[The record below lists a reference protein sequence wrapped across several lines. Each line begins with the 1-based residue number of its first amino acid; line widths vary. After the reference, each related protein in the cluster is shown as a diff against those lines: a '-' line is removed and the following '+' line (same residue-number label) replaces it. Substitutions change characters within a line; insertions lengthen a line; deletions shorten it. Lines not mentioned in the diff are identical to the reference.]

1 MFHIVLAVMLL
12 VPLSVMGYLFIR
24 LEIQL
29 RAEDAQLCHKNESL
43 FRDLITLEI
52 GRFRREV
59 IPSVRSLYR

>member
-29 RAEDAQLCHKNESL
+29 RAEDVHLCHKNDSL
-43 FRDLITLEI
+43 FRDLKTLEI

-59 IPSVRSLYR
+59 IPPVRSLYR